1 MDSVTRVGPEWGE
14 MGALERAW
22 DKSQGHTGVR
32 HQLGEWWV
40 PFVGCLVRK
49 PLPGWGFR
57 EPTEQW
63 WRWRWSSLRP
73 CCHPALYP
81 GPHMPSLPYT
91 PCSSQPASTSPS
103 RKAPGSGREAW
114 VRAHEG
120 PAGGTGIKPSNS
132 GMREPPFR
140 ALASSLPVCDLQQ
153 GS

>member
-1 MDSVTRVGPEWGE
+1 MDSVTRVGPEWGQ
-14 MGALERAW
+14 MGAMERSW

-32 HQLGEWWV
+32 HHLGEWWV

-49 PLPGWGFR
+49 PLPDWGFR

-73 CCHPALYP
+73 CCHLALYP
-81 GPHMPSLPYT
+81 GTCPASPT
-91 PCSSQPASTSPS
+91 PLAAASQPAPAPAGSL
-103 RKAPGSGREAW
+103 PGSGWEAW

-120 PAGGTGIKPSNS
+120 LVGVTGIKPSNS
-132 GMREPPFR
+132 GMREPSFR